1 MSKSIDIR
9 NPRSGKYD
17 YVVIPPPHKLLLQQF
32 QRLRRAQ
39 LRWLTLGLEGRI
51 EALQIWKQSIIK
63 LREKLTEALIAD
75 TGRLSMSIFEVD
87 SLITNI
93 DRWCILAPRLLRENE
108 FDTPISHIKFQ
119 QTAVPY
125 QLVGVIT
132 PWDFPLLQV
141 AIDTVP
147 ALISGCAVVV
157 KPSEITPRFIAP
169 LMTTFANVPYLR
181 DVLAFVEGDADT
193 EVTVVESVDFIC
205 FTGNLE
211 TGRAVAEIA
220 AQQFIPACVELG
232 GKNPAIVLESAN
244 IDLATSA
251 ILWGAVVNSGQSAH
265 AIERIY
271 VAESIFEDF
280 YHQLVAKAHRLQIA
294 YPTLESG
301 ELGPIISVS
310 QAAIISEQL
319 QQAKDNGAVVHCG
332 GEVENI
338 NGGWWCR
345 PTVLTAVDNSMS
357 IMTERTLAP
366 IMPVM
371 AVANSEE
378 AVNLANDSIYGLSA
392 AIFTESEAEAETV
405 AEKVQASNISI
416 NDASLAILQIG
427 ASQGTITLPEGEQN
441 AFQFSGIGNS
451 RTGTS
456 ALTRFLRK
464 KTLYKKTKPIPD
476 SWWFNS

>member
-17 YVVIPPPHKLLLQQF
+17 YVVIPPPQKLLLQQF

-39 LRWLTLGLEGRI
+39 LRWLALGLEGRI
-51 EALQIWKQSIIK
+51 EALQSWKQSIVK
-63 LREKLTEALIAD
+63 AREKLTEALIVD
-75 TGRLSMSIFEVD
+75 TGRLAMSIFEVD
-87 SLITNI
+87 SFISNI

-108 FDTPISHIKFQ
+108 FDTPISQIKFQ

-125 QLVGVIT
+125 PLVGVIT

-141 AIDTVP
+141 AIDTLP

-169 LMTTFANVPYLR
+169 LMTTFANIPQLK

-294 YPTLESG
+294 HPTLESG
-301 ELGPIISVS
+301 ELGPIISVP
-310 QAAIISEQL
+310 QAAIIREQL
-319 QQAKDNGAVVHCG
+319 QQAKENGAVVHCG

-338 NGGWWCR
+338 NGGLWCR

-371 AVANSEE
+371 AVTNSEE

-392 AIFTESEAEAETV
+392 AIFTESEAEAEAV
-405 AEKVQASNISI
+405 AEKVQAGNISI
-416 NDASLAILQIG
+416 NDASLAILQIA

-441 AFQFSGIGNS
+441 AFKFSGIGNS
-451 RTGTS
+451 RTGIT

-464 KTLYKKTKPIPD
+464 KTLYKKNKPIPD